1 MYPPLYDAWTWE
13 RIIYIYTTLV
23 DVILVLDHT
32 DLINMFILAP
42 IFSHLV
48 LLSSFTL
55 EVFIVW
61 FKL

>member
-1 MYPPLYDAWTWE
+1 MMLGLGKE
-13 RIIYIYTTLV
+13 LYIYTTLV
-23 DVILVLDHT
+23 DVIL

-48 LLSSFTL
+48 LLSSSTL

-61 FKL
+61 FKLFF